1 MSPVVFGD
9 FLQLANDA
17 LGEAAA
23 GPGIGV
29 HPSRKSVV
37 ATIVEGRDLVLAM
50 SRLIDEIGGDPAA
63 WVRSPVPY
71 MWAQAAATVQSALQ
85 QAAWNLFEVIS
96 DLGGPQGPGSEDVLA
111 RRLGQAA
118 RFISAGR
125 DLLQTHF
132 ATGSE
137 GVSVPLSSWSAA
149 ISSPQ
154 AACVLLSEIGG
165 WCRQFSP
172 VMAELPMVS
181 SRRCR
186 MPDRARERL
195 AMTYQCLLAAD
206 MAIWPAAQRRPATEQ
221 DQRLLSAIPLYVT
234 PERSA
239 PRGGESMAELCD
251 GIAISAERL
260 RATARRL
267 AGEARW
273 SPLVTADSWQWNAS
287 AAAITC
293 DACGVTLKLAAES
306 GSRLGIGAEL
316 AEQLGAAAV
325 MIGDAHQHWLVAA
338 AAWDDV
344 TTDTQGRESPVIP
357 DTADLLIRMGRLA
370 FANPAWTPRASDR
383 SPPRSSS
390 DLVTDNPSLMAV
402 MTAAHHAVDSLAQV
416 ADSDVR
422 AIFGAAGGGRLYQST
437 LSLPGWHTAKHR
449 FAPATPAVISALMS
463 TYQATAQAARNAAA
477 VLDALAL
484 ATDAPSVYLAVGRT
498 AREPEAYTA
507 ELAFPGETEML
518 PSSPP
523 EEPRHSRKPGPT
535 EQQIMRLG
543 ISDKHIRQR
552 AALIDQATAVLREE
566 VERVMQPGFESA
578 AGQLKTPRDPR
589 AAGPVLGR

>member
-1 MSPVVFGD
+1 V
-9 FLQLANDA
+9 Q
-17 LGEAAA
+17 
-23 GPGIGV
+23 
-29 HPSRKSVV
+29 PSRKSVV

-50 SRLIDEIGGDPAA
+50 SRLADDIGGDPAEG
-63 WVRSPVPY
+63 VRSPVPY
-71 MWAQAAATVQSALQ
+71 VWAQATATVQSALR
-85 QAAWNLFEVIS
+85 QAAWNLFEVIN
-96 DLGGPQGPGSEDVLA
+96 DLGGPQGPGSEDILA

-118 RFISAGR
+118 RFIIAGR

-132 ATGSE
+132 ATDSE
-137 GVSVPLSSWSAA
+137 GVSMPLSSRSAA
-149 ISSPQ
+149 IWSPQ

-172 VMAELPMVS
+172 VMAELSTVS

-186 MPDRARERL
+186 IPHGTRDRL

-206 MAIWPAAQRRPATEQ
+206 MAIWPAAQRRPASDQ
-221 DQRLLSAIPLYVT
+221 DRRLLSAIPLYVR

-239 PRGGESMAELCD
+239 PRHGENVAKLCD

-260 RATARRL
+260 RTTARRL

-293 DACGVTLKLAAES
+293 DACGVTLRLAAE
-306 GSRLGIGAEL
+306 GARQLGIGTEL
-316 AEQLGAAAV
+316 AEQVGAAAV
-325 MIGDAHQHWLVAA
+325 TVGNMHQHWLAAA

-357 DTADLLIRMGRLA
+357 DTADLLVRMGRLA
-370 FANPAWTPRASDR
+370 FANPSWTPRANDR

-390 DLVTDNPSLMAV
+390 DLVTDSPSLMAII
-402 MTAAHHAVDSLAQV
+402 TAAHHAVDSLAQV

-437 LSLPGWHTAKHR
+437 LSLSAWHTAKHR

-463 TYQATAQAARNAAA
+463 TYQATARAAGHTAA

-484 ATDAPSVYLAVGRT
+484 AADAPSAFLAVGRT
-498 AREPEAYTA
+498 AREPEAYPA
-507 ELAFPGETEML
+507 ELAFPGETAML
-518 PSSPP
+518 PSSPA

-543 ISDKHIRQR
+543 IADKHIRQR

-566 VERVMQPGFESA
+566 VERVMQPGLGSG
-578 AGQLKTPRDPR
+578 AGQLEPLRDPR
-589 AAGPVLGR
+589 AAGPVLRR